1 MGHLEGADAP
11 VSPARAAGAR
21 RGDVLQVS
29 ELHEGLVEVVQ
40 LQDAG
45 EQEEAGDE
53 DAGEELGHAELLQ
66 AQVPQPGEGGPS
78 ALPGPWV
85 PQCRALGPKKRVAHA
100 QTSPTCLSNCPP
112 ATHCSSV
119 KPVRLRQYMGKSW
132 NWKV

>member
-1 MGHLEGADAP
+1 MGHLEGAGAP
-11 VSPARAAGAR
+11 VSPAWVAGTGW
-21 RGDVLQVS
+21 GDVLQVR

-78 ALPGPWV
+78 ALSGPWV
-85 PQCRALGPKKRVAHA
+85 PQRRALGPKK
-100 QTSPTCLSNCPP
+100 
-112 ATHCSSV
+112 
-119 KPVRLRQYMGKSW
+119 
-132 NWKV
+132 